1 MNESVYYGKRPVV
14 VAEEESQV
22 GFAWIDKAF
31 PPPGGQVLPLTHLGS
46 PGAALG
52 DT

>member
-1 MNESVYYGKRPVV
+1 MIESVFYGKRPVV

-31 PPPGGQVLPLTHLGS
+31 PPPGGQVLLLTHLGS
-46 PGAALG
+46 PGATLG